1 MMKNIFLASAV
12 LLIAIFSQAQQDPKA
27 KGILDEVSGKT
38 KTFKTILADFSFSME
53 NKAMSINEKN
63 DGSIKLKGQKY
74 IVDLPGAGMKVY
86 SDGKTNWTYMKQG
99 NQVTISNIE
108 DSGSELMDPSSLF
121 SIYEKGFT
129 SKFIAEKNIGG
140 KSVYQIDLFPDKKE
154 FDVSKITI
162 EIDKTTMMIKSAQLF
177 DTDGNIYGIVVKKME
192 TNKEFPDG
200 EFVFDAKKFPD
211 VEVIDLR

>member
-1 MMKNIFLASAV
+1 MKRTFITCAI
-12 LLIAIFSQAQQDPKA
+12 LLIAIFSIAQQDPKA
-27 KGILDEVSGKT
+27 KGILDEVSSKT

-63 DGSIKLKGQKY
+63 EGTIKLKGQKY
-74 IVDLPGAGMKVY
+74 VVDLPGTGMKVY
-86 SDGKTNWTYMKQG
+86 SDGKNSWTYMKQG
-99 NQVTISNIE
+99 NQVTISSIE

-129 SKFIAEKNIGG
+129 SKFVAEKNVGG
-140 KSVYQIDLFPDKKE
+140 KTVYQIDLFPDKKE

-177 DTDGNIYGIVVKKME
+177 GTDGNVYGIVVKKME
-192 TNKEFPDG
+192 TNKDFPDTD
-200 EFVFDAKKFPD
+200 FVFDTKKFPD

>member
-1 MMKNIFLASAV
+1 M
-12 LLIAIFSQAQQDPKA
+12 LIAIFTQAQQDQKA
-27 KGILDEVSGKT
+27 KSILDEVSQKT
-38 KTFKTILADFSFSME
+38 KTAKTISADFTFSME

-63 DGSIKLKGQKY
+63 EGTIKLKGQKY
-74 IVDLPGAGMKVY
+74 IVDLPGAGIKVY
-86 SDGKTNWTYMKQG
+86 SDGKTNWNYMKQG

-129 SKFIAEKNIGG
+129 SKFVAEKNVGG
-140 KSVYQIDLFPDKKE
+140 KSIYQIDLFPDKKE

-162 EIDKTTMMIKSAQLF
+162 EIEKATMMIHSAQLF
-177 DTDGNIYGIVVKKME
+177 GTDGNVYGIVVKKME
-192 TNKEFPDG
+192 TSKDFPDAD
-200 EFVFDAKKFPD
+200 FTFDAKKFPD

>member
-1 MMKNIFLASAV
+1 MKRTFITCAI
-12 LLIAIFSQAQQDPKA
+12 LLIAIFSIAQQDPKA
-27 KGILDEVSGKT
+27 KGILDEVSSKT

-63 DGSIKLKGQKY
+63 EGTIELKGQKY
-74 IVDLPGAGMKVY
+74 VVDLPGTGMKVY
-86 SDGKTNWTYMKQG
+86 SDGKNSWTYMKQG
-99 NQVTISNIE
+99 NQVTISSIE

-129 SKFIAEKNIGG
+129 SKFVAEKNVGG
-140 KSVYQIDLFPDKKE
+140 KTVYQIDLFPDKKE

-177 DTDGNIYGIVVKKME
+177 GTDGNVYGIVVKKME
-192 TNKEFPDG
+192 TNKDFPDTD
-200 EFVFDAKKFPD
+200 FVFDTKKFPD

>member
-1 MMKNIFLASAV
+1 MKNIFLASAV
-12 LLIAIFSQAQQDPKA
+12 LLIALFSQAQQDTKA

-38 KTFKTILADFSFSME
+38 KTFKTISADFSFSME

-74 IVDLPGAGMKVY
+74 IVDLPGAGMKIY

-108 DSGSELMDPSSLF
+108 DSGNDLMDPSSLF

-129 SKFIAEKNIGG
+129 SKFVAEKNVGG
-140 KSVYQIDLFPDKKE
+140 KPVYQIDLFPDKKE
-154 FDVSKITI
+154 YEVSKIAI
-162 EIDKTTMMIKSAQLF
+162 EINKATMMIQSAQLF
-177 DTDGNIYGIVVKKME
+177 GTDSNVYGIVVKKME
-192 TNKEFPDG
+192 TNKDISDSD
-200 EFVFDAKKFPD
+200 FVFDAKKFPD
-211 VEVIDLR
+211 IEVIDLR

>member
-1 MMKNIFLASAV
+1 MKRIIFTTTII
-12 LLIAIFSQAQQDPKA
+12 LIAFLTQAQQDPKA
-27 KGILDEVSGKT
+27 KSILDEVSSKT

-74 IVDLPGAGMKVY
+74 LVDLPGAGVKVY
-86 SDGKTNWTYMKQG
+86 SDGKTNWSYMKQG
-99 NQVTISNIE
+99 NQVTISTIE

-129 SKFIAEKNIGG
+129 SKFIAEKNVGG
-140 KSVYQIDLFPDKKE
+140 KPVYQIDLFPDKKE
-154 FDVSKITI
+154 YDVSKISI
-162 EIDKTTMMIKSAQLF
+162 EINKTTMMIQSAQLF
-177 DTDGNIYGIVVKKME
+177 GTDGNIYGIVVKKME
-192 TNKEFPDG
+192 TNKDFPDT

-211 VEVIDLR
+211 VEIIDLR

>member
-1 MMKNIFLASAV
+1 MKRTFITCAI
-12 LLIAIFSQAQQDPKA
+12 LLIAIFSIAQQDPKA
-27 KGILDEVSGKT
+27 KGILDEVSSKT

-74 IVDLPGAGMKVY
+74 VVDLPGAGVKVY
-86 SDGKTNWTYMKQG
+86 SDGKSNWSYMKQG
-99 NQVTISNIE
+99 NQVTISTIE
-108 DSGSELMDPSSLF
+108 DSGSDLMDPSSLF
-121 SIYEKGFT
+121 SIYEKGFI
-129 SKFIAEKNIGG
+129 SKFVAEKNVGG
-140 KSVYQIDLFPDKKE
+140 KVVYQIDLFPDKKE

-162 EIDKTTMMIKSAQLF
+162 EIDKATMMIKSAQLF
-177 DTDGNIYGIVVKKME
+177 GTDGNIYGIVVKKME
-192 TNKEFPDG
+192 TNKEFSDS